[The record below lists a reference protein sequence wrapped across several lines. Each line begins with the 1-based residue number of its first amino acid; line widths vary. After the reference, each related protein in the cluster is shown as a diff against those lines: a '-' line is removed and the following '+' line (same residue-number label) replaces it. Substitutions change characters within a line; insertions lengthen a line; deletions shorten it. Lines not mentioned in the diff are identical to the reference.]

1 MRKKLAPRRRNAKF
15 FLAFSSLSARNSQ
28 NLPAFPQN
36 FVVAALIAPLSR
48 LKCPNSA
55 FLLISV
61 FFLQNRSASKT
72 PRSLTSK
79 SIVLLQDILTITNPI
94 HKMHIAQTIT
104 YLLSP
109 NWENTIALERYKTI
123 IDQWSLKLD
132 ELLENNDLRAS
143 TLKSL
148 LSQARVEL
156 FKEAAIPENTI
167 FEMNV
172 EDCLIVAP
180 LLLINPILAHHQ
192 VHLFNSKIF
201 ITNFLY
207 EELKCALNTIY
218 FSM

>member
-1 MRKKLAPRRRNAKF
+1 MVARK
-15 FLAFSSLSARNSQ
+15 
-28 NLPAFPQN
+28 
-36 FVVAALIAPLSR
+36 IAPLSR
-48 LKCPNSA
+48 LKRPVFR
-55 FLLISV
+55 FLLKTV